1 MYVKNDKGIKN
12 DIYLSMIDYD
22 SFKYI
27 KNKITKEVNNLKDH
41 LVASVDTVNQLMYIR
56 GKIQGL
62 ETLLQD
68 LTDLQKKTELFDD
81 DRDNKSG
88 DSKA

>member
-1 MYVKNDKGIKN
+1 MA
-12 DIYLSMIDYD
+12 IDYD

-27 KNKITKEVNNLKDH
+27 KNKITKEVNHLKDH
-41 LVASVDTVNQLMYIR
+41 IVASVDTADQLMYIR

-68 LTDLQKKTELFDD
+68 LTDLQKKTELYDD
-81 DRDNKSG
+81 DTDDKSG
-88 DSKA
+88 GPKT